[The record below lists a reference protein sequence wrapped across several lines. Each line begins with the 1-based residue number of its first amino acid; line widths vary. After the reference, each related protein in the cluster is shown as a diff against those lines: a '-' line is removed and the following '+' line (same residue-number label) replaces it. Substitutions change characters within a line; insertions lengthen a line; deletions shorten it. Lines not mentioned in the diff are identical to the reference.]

1 MRIFLVPAAFLVLA
15 ACSPATPAELTASLQ
30 TAPPGAGHEL
40 GGSVDFVET
49 DTEAGL
55 VTISG
60 WHMLT
65 PKTAVQ
71 ELRVYAPGALGVES
85 VMRFPRPDVVS
96 AVGNNDL
103 RDAGY
108 RIVLRIEPGTELSEL
123 CVSMTDSHYG
133 ARIMNRHS
141 PDQPRCPSVG

>member
-1 MRIFLVPAAFLVLA
+1 MRILLLASACLGLA
-15 ACSPATPAELTASLQ
+15 ACSPAAPADLTATLQ
-30 TAPPGAGHEL
+30 AEPPGAGHEL
-40 GGSVDFVET
+40 GGSIDFVET
-49 DTEAGL
+49 DSAAGL

-65 PKTAVQ
+65 PKAPVQ

-85 VMRFPRPDVVS
+85 VIRFPRPDVAS

-103 RDAGY
+103 QDAGY
-108 RIVLRIEPGTELSEL
+108 RIVLRIEPGTELSAL
-123 CVSMTDSHYG
+123 CVSMTDSRYG
-133 ARIMNRHS
+133 GRIMNRHS